1 MTDPD
6 FGRTR
11 TSSRLRRWVVP
22 AAVAVVVVVSA
33 GSLLAQSPQF
43 VGIKILNNGNVGI
56 GTTTPE
62 AVLHVVGDTI
72 VTGTIRGKNY
82 LGRYGNA
89 AVIKGFSASGQ
100 TDTPFVI
107 VYNDTTPNQPPT
119 INFVNT
125 ATNVFKSFIIDHP
138 TDRTRYLVHATLEG
152 PEGGVYYRGS
162 ARLDHGR
169 AEITLPTYFESLTR
183 REQRTVQLT
192 NIDGFD
198 PIAVIRQDGAT
209 VRDGRFVVGSS
220 NPDSTQAFD
229 WEVKAVRA
237 DGPPLVAEPRR
248 DEIAVAGFGPYTFIA
263 GRR

>member
-1 MTDPD
+1 MAGADD
-6 FGRTR
+6 GRIPPAPR
-11 TSSRLRRWVVP
+11 WRRWTLLG
-22 AAVAVVVVVSA
+22 AAACMLVSA
-33 GSLLAQSPQF
+33 GTLVAQQPAF
-43 VGIKILNNGNVGI
+43 LGIKILTNGYVGV
-56 GTTTPE
+56 GTATPQ
-62 AVLHVVGDTI
+62 ATLHVVGDTM
-72 VTGTIRGKNY
+72 VTGTIRGQNY

-89 AVIKGFSASGQ
+89 AVIKGFSASGT

-119 INFVNT
+119 ITFVNT
-125 ATNVFKSFIIDHP
+125 ATNIFKNFIIDHP
-138 TDRTRYLVHATLEG
+138 LDPSRYLVHATLEG
-152 PEGGVYYRGS
+152 PEGAVYYRGS
-162 ARLDHGR
+162 AHLDHGR
-169 AEITLPTYFESLTR
+169 AEIALPSYFEALTR
-183 REQRTVQLT
+183 RDGRTVQLT

-198 PIAVIRQDGAT
+198 PIAVLRQDGAS

-220 NPDSTQAFD
+220 NAESTQAFD